1 MNLLNLN
8 TFVYILDQD
17 EIHRTYIKEI
27 KIVKDDIY
35 YKLDGFSKW
44 HSQEKIY
51 TSLNNLINFLKYKA
65 IEKEIIN
72 RAYDLKMGSHLIEIM
87 ERIQN
92 YVKNITN
99 IDIKKMSNYYKNNPK
114 FNDVWIL
121 LINEIVTIIE
131 NDTNRN
137 NENYK
142 DILFYKIE
150 ELIYSSIKNK
160 ELSISIDKNFK
171 NIKKLIKL
179 MTKCLKT
186 KSSRFYFVKE
196 ENV

>member
-1 MNLLNLN
+1 MDLLNLN

-17 EIHRTYIKEI
+17 EIHRTCIKEI
-27 KIVKDDIY
+27 RINKDDIY

-44 HSQEKIY
+44 YSKEKIY

-65 IEKEIIN
+65 MEKEIIN
-72 RAYDLKMGSHLIEIM
+72 RTHALKIGSHLIEIM

-114 FNDVWIL
+114 FNDIWIL
-121 LINEIVTIIE
+121 LINEIVIIIE

-171 NIKKLIKL
+171 NIKKLIKS